1 MDGDIQPQIMIS
13 ARFLNVG
20 ENGTDVPS
28 APRITTRS
36 GQQASIAIGK
46 ELDGGKAF
54 DGIFLSLKA
63 TAHVDG
69 VSLEGFAFVGKQ
81 SVGEKG
87 MAGKIEEAKA
97 LFAKRNE
104 QVLVQSTPQNSSFAD
119 EVEMRGMFQIKGKP
133 PKISLHL
140 KNGGSF
146 WLELGQT
153 RHGIKLAHVD
163 VSNATPHAIL
173 EKEGRF
179 ARVNLKEQ
187 RVSDVDFSVSL
198 EGGGHAFIQETQLG
212 QSVVVAL
219 GGDKVEGKNLA
230 LVLLVETVDPGKSRD

>member
-1 MDGDIQPQIMIS
+1 
-13 ARFLNVG
+13 
-20 ENGTDVPS
+20 
-28 APRITTRS
+28 
-36 GQQASIAIGK
+36 
-46 ELDGGKAF
+46 
-54 DGIFLSLKA
+54 
-63 TAHVDG
+63 
-69 VSLEGFAFVGKQ
+69 
-81 SVGEKG
+81 
-87 MAGKIEEAKA
+87 
-97 LFAKRNE
+97 
-104 QVLVQSTPQNSSFAD
+104 
-119 EVEMRGMFQIKGKP
+119 MRGMFQIKGKP

-179 ARVNLKEQ
+179 ARVDLKKQ
-187 RVSDVDFSVSL
+187 TVSDVDFSISL

-219 GGDKVEGKNLA
+219 DGDKIEGKNLA
-230 LVLLVETVDPGKSRD
+230 LELLVETVDPGKSRD